1 MITLTNYRQLI
12 FAMAGITLLFSLLIA
27 KRTMTPEHLQKQ
39 LGLSLPSPLQ
49 RFTPDWPGAEKVT
62 LWIKRDDRIHPII
75 SGNKWRKLSQLLAD
89 HAATTPHIVSFGGG
103 FSNHLHA
110 LGWCC
115 KQLGIEFTA
124 LVRGN
129 YADSPTP
136 MLTDLSRWQA
146 NIRYLTKL
154 AYKQRDEPDFIAALC
169 EQYPGALIIPEGGS
183 QQAALAGVQTLLE
196 ECQIPIDKII
206 TPVASGATMAGLI
219 NGAGI
224 NARASARQQ
233 VLGIAV
239 LNGVGYLENLVAQFL
254 PTNSSHD
261 WLILHQFHHG
271 GYARTSP
278 ALLNLCEEMQQEYG
292 IPVEPVYSG
301 KVFYALKS
309 LLAQSAFAAGEQIV
323 IVHTGGL
330 QGARTDPDGH
340 S

>member
-1 MITLTNYRQLI
+1 
-12 FAMAGITLLFSLLIA
+12 MAGITLPFSLLIA
-27 KRTMTPEHLQKQ
+27 IANMTPEHLQKQ
-39 LGLSLPSPLQ
+39 LGLSLPSSLQ
-49 RFTPDWPGAEKVT
+49 RFTPDWPGAERVS
-62 LWIKRDDRIHPII
+62 LWVKRDDLIHPII

-89 HAATTPHIVSFGGG
+89 NAATTQHIVSFGGG

-115 KQLGIEFTA
+115 YQLGIEFTA
-124 LVRGN
+124 LIRGN
-129 YADSPTP
+129 YGASPTP

-154 AYKQRDEPDFIAALC
+154 EYKQRDEPEFLASLSK
-169 EQYPGALIIPEGGS
+169 QYPRALIIPEGGS
-183 QQAALAGVQTLLE
+183 QQAALAGVQSMLT
-196 ECQIPIDKII
+196 ECQIPFDKII

-224 NARASARQQ
+224 INEAGMLSGVSARQQ

-239 LNGVGYLENLVAQFL
+239 LNGVGYLEDLVARFL
-254 PTNSSHD
+254 PAKLNRD
-261 WLILHQFHHG
+261 WQILHQYHHG

-278 ALLNLCEEMQQEYG
+278 ALLTLCEEMQQAYA

-301 KVFYALKS
+301 KVFYAVKA
-309 LLAQSAFAAGEQIV
+309 LLAQGAFAAGEQVI

-330 QGARTDPDGH
+330 QGARTDPDSH

>member
-12 FAMAGITLLFSLLIA
+12 FVMAGITLPFSLLIA
-27 KRTMTPEHLQKQ
+27 KHTMTPEHLQKQ

-49 RFTPDWPGAEKVT
+49 RFTPNWPGAEKVT
-62 LWIKRDDRIHPII
+62 LWIKRDDLIHPII

-89 HAATTPHIVSFGGG
+89 NAATIPHIVSFGGG

-115 KQLGIEFTA
+115 QQLGIEFTA
-124 LVRGN
+124 LIRGN

-154 AYKQRDEPDFIAALC
+154 EYKQRDEPDFIAALS
-169 EQYPGALIIPEGGS
+169 EQYPRALIIPEGGS
-183 QQAALAGVQTLLE
+183 QQAALTGVQPLLE
-196 ECQIPIDKII
+196 ECQIPFDKII
-206 TPVASGATMAGLI
+206 TPVASGATMAGI
-219 NGAGI
+219 ISG
-224 NARASARQQ
+224 ASARQQ

-254 PTNSSHD
+254 PTNSSRN
-261 WLILHQFHHG
+261 WQILHQYHHG

-278 ALLNLCEEMQQEYG
+278 ALLTLCKQMRQEYA

-301 KVFYALKS
+301 KVFYAVQE
-309 LLAQSAFAAGEQIV
+309 LLAQGAFAAGEQVI

-330 QGARTDPDGH
+330 QGARTDPESH